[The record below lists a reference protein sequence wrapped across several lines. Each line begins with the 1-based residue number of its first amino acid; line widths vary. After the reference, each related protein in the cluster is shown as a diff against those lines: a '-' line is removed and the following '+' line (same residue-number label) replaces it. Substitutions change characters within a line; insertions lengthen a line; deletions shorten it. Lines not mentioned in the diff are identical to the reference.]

1 MKFIK
6 DESSFFIEI
15 ILQYNIITITYFM
28 LHVRMI
34 LRPLLYINKVVQ
46 TIYYI
51 CTFGLLEI
59 ENVNTVFQ
67 LSVNKQVFSLL
78 V

>member
-1 MKFIK
+1 
-6 DESSFFIEI
+6 
-15 ILQYNIITITYFM
+15 M